1 MGIFALLFFFSNL
14 YNKAVLYIA
23 LCVCL
28 YDTFG
33 TFPKFIWFKLY
44 GENIE
49 IMFTLNHNVFT
60 ENFSLS
66 MSLFIKNLNCKCV
79 LRQMEILPITV
90 SLKYHAENIT
100 SLQANNE

>member
-1 MGIFALLFFFSNL
+1 MGKIL
-14 YNKAVLYIA
+14 
-23 LCVCL
+23 
-28 YDTFG
+28 
-33 TFPKFIWFKLY
+33 KF
-44 GENIE
+44 
-49 IMFTLNHNVFT
+49 MFTLNHNVFT